1 MCQQAFLGA
10 LGATSWR
17 AWKEAGDLTR
27 GVLDASLIQVH
38 AGLVGLLDVVYVTY
52 LVEMSVGWE
61 FHSWPQESDY
71 I

>member
-1 MCQQAFLGA
+1 MRA
-10 LGATSWR
+10 LGATSR
-17 AWKEAGDLTR
+17 SAWEEAGDFTR
-27 GVLDASLIQVH
+27 GVLDASIIQVH
-38 AGLVGLLDVVYVTY
+38 ARSVELLDVVHVTY